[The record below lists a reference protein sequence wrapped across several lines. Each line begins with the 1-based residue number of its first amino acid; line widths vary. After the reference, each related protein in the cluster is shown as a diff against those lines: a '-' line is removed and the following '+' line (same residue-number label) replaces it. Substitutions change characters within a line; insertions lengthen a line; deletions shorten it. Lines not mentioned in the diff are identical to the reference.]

1 MGCKRLQT
9 PGQGGALVVGG
20 ERDYSLTGRDS
31 ELAVQ
36 RGLATAQWYCCP
48 IERRQLKALMQRRD
62 LPAVRDTLIWIGAL
76 VGTGLA
82 AYHWWGQW
90 AAVPFFG
97 AYGVLYGSASDSR
110 WHECSHGTAFRSHWL
125 NEAVYLLACVMIVRE
140 PTIWRWSHVR
150 HHTDT
155 LIVGRDP
162 EIQVQR
168 PPDLLALA
176 LDVFALRHIGRTI
189 AGLIPHALGRL
200 TAAECSFVP
209 EAERWKVAWGAR
221 IGLCLIGAVTVWC
234 ITVGS
239 VLPAMFIG
247 LPSIY
252 GAFMGPFFATTQHAG
267 LAEDVLDHRL
277 NSRTVYM
284 NPLFRFL
291 YWNMNY
297 HVEHHVF
304 PLVPYH
310 ALPEL
315 HRAVKP
321 HCPPP
326 YRSCWQAYREI
337 IPALLR
343 QRRDP
348 GWFVRRPLPAVKIA
362 AAAPAGAMTVESPT

>member
-1 MGCKRLQT
+1 ML
-9 PGQGGALVVGG
+9 GGG
-20 ERDYSLTGRDS
+20 RDYSLTGRDS

-36 RGLATAQWYCCP
+36 RGLATADWYPCP
-48 IERRQLKALMQRRD
+48 IERKRLKSLMQRRD
-62 LPAVRDTLIWIGAL
+62 GPAVRDTLIWLGAMAA
-76 VGTGLA
+76 TGLA
-82 AYHWWGQW
+82 AWHWWGHW
-90 AAVPFFG
+90 AAVPFLG

-110 WHECSHGTAFRSHWL
+110 WHESSHGTAFRSRWL
-125 NEAVYLLACVMIVRE
+125 NEAVYWLACVMIVRE

-162 EIQVQR
+162 EVQVQR

-176 LDVFALRHIGRTI
+176 LDLFALKHIAKTLG
-189 AGLIPHALGRL
+189 GLLPHALGRL
-200 TAAECSFVP
+200 TPDERSFVP
-209 EAERWKVAWGAR
+209 EAEAWKVAWGAW
-221 IGLCLIGAVTVWC
+221 IALGLIGTVTTWC
-234 ITVGS
+234 IAVGS
-239 VLPAMFIG
+239 VVPAMFIG

-297 HVEHHVF
+297 HVEHHLF

-310 ALPEL
+310 ALPRL
-315 HRAVKP
+315 HQAVKP
-321 HCPPP
+321 YCPPP
-326 YRSCWQAYREI
+326 YRSCWDAYREI
-337 IPALLR
+337 IPAVFR

-348 GWFVRRPLPAVKIA
+348 HWFVRRALPGAEPPAFVETGPVA
-362 AAAPAGAMTVESPT
+362 AGSEA